1 MRNVIAFVVALGV
14 VVAIFWFTRSPKSK
28 SQVTQTQQTSTSTS
42 SSTSTTDAVAQAPA
56 RVDKIDKV
64 RRLDPAAR
72 EALGKQIA
80 AAREQARAKAS
91 AAGRPVD
98 DDAMRLEDIGS
109 ELKTQLEASIPI
121 LAACY
126 EEHTGKLEAAAMM
139 SLLSDPEL
147 GTVIDTKE
155 IEDEAGKP
163 LPAALDTCLRD
174 AIDSLALPPLG
185 PQGGRLDVK
194 YTFKAD

>member
-14 VVAIFWFTRSPKSK
+14 VVAIFWFTRSPKSRSEQAQK
-28 SQVTQTQQTSTSTS
+28 QTSTSTS
-42 SSTSTTDAVAQAPA
+42 TSTSTTETVAKTPV

-64 RRLDPAAR
+64 RRLDPEAR
-72 EALGKQIA
+72 KALGEQIA
-80 AAREQARAKAS
+80 RAREQARAKAS
-91 AAGRPVD
+91 ETGKPMLE
-98 DDAMRLEDIGS
+98 DAMRLEDIGS

-139 SLLSDPEL
+139 SLLGDPEL

-155 IEDEAGKP
+155 IEDEDGKP